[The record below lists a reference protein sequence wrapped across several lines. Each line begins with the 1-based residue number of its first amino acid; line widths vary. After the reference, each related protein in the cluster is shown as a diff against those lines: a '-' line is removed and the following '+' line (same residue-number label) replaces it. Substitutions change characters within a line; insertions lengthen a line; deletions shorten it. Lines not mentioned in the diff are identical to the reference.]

1 MQVFLSHS
9 QQTSFVSEQARM
21 DINKG
26 ETVLSTVRCL
36 RDFFFATLQ
45 ERNGNETACRQADK
59 QTGVGHCRCHIFTQC
74 QVRFKCAK
82 DVTEMQIYRPRTAQT
97 KAVYEMLLNRSPL
110 SLESCRVMSSD
121 VEWCRVFD
129 SGDTKIKTAGLQQ
142 PLGDQAHSFEE
153 RRKTWSLT
161 IQHDRW

>member
-36 RDFFFATLQ
+36 RFFFFATLQ
-45 ERNGNETACRQADK
+45 ERNGNETPCRQADK

-110 SLESCRVMSSD
+110 SLESCRVMSSH
-121 VEWCRVFD
+121 VESCRVMSIHVESCRVLD

-153 RRKTWSLT
+153 RRKT
-161 IQHDRW
+161 

>member
-45 ERNGNETACRQADK
+45 ERNGNETPCRQADK

-121 VEWCRVFD
+121 VESSTPVTRKSKLQVF
-129 SGDTKIKTAGLQQ
+129 SSHLVIRPIVL
-142 PLGDQAHSFEE
+142 
-153 RRKTWSLT
+153 RKGEK
-161 IQHDRW
+161 HDH